1 MRGHLNDSGGIS
13 SSELNAAEHAETT
26 DQPYVIHKRK
36 GTSNL
41 WMRFTIPDHGQ
52 QRIGLKTADW
62 NEAQARAEREYQRA
76 MLKAE
81 EGILEGKTS
90 FDRLARLYVGQQ
102 FKECEAKPHRLEHA
116 RYAKRICERYLVP
129 YFKRK
134 PITGIR
140 EPQLYDY
147 IEWRRVYWTEGP
159 GRDQMYVDYERNGRR
174 LRRPAVHKEPSL
186 NTLKRE
192 ANVIRGLFKYAVRK
206 GFLTTADI
214 PRLELGRSPKSKRP
228 AFTREEF
235 NQLVLVSEQRIQ
247 EAALDPKLRYQRMLL
262 HHFMIIAVETGMRTK
277 ELFNLNWGHLE
288 GFRENLSSPIADKH
302 ALYILA
308 YGKGKEPQRL
318 VPTDDAFV
326 ALEHLWN
333 AQTQRWGKPPTDDD
347 PVFAGHDQR
356 RLGSLKKVL
365 NGLLESANL
374 KFDRMGR
381 KFSSYSFRHS
391 YATWQLQ
398 RDPPIDIYTLATNM
412 RTSVKMIEDYYSDVV
427 PADRERVLRGRDK

>member
-1 MRGHLNDSGGIS
+1 MRKIESNSNVDF
-13 SSELNAAEHAETT
+13 AEAETAER
-26 DQPYVIHKRK
+26 PYVIHQRK

-41 WMRFTIPDHGQ
+41 WMRFTVPGHGQ
-52 QRIGLKTADW
+52 QRIGLKTSDW
-62 NEAQARAEREYQRA
+62 AEAEAKAEREYQRA

-90 FDRLARLYVGQQ
+90 FDRLARLYVAQQ
-102 FKECEAKPHRLEHA
+102 FKESDAKPNRLEHA
-116 RYAKRICERYLVP
+116 RYAKRICERYLTA
-129 YFKRK
+129 YFGRK
-134 PITGIR
+134 PITSIR

-147 IEWRRVYWTEGP
+147 IEWRRTYWTEGP
-159 GRDQMYVDYERNGRR
+159 GRDDQYVVYERNGRQ

-192 ANVIRGLFKYAVRK
+192 ANVIRGLFKFAVRK
-206 GFLTTADI
+206 GFLNTADI
-214 PRLELGRSPKSKRP
+214 PRLELGRTVKSKRP
-228 AFTREEF
+228 AFTKEEF
-235 NQLVLVSEQRIQ
+235 NKLIVVSQQRML
-247 EAALDPKLRYQRMLL
+247 EAARDPKLRYQRMLL
-262 HHFMIIAVETGMRTK
+262 HQFMIIAAETGMRTK

-288 GFRENLSSPIADKH
+288 GFKDNLNSPIGDKH

-318 VPTDDAFV
+318 VPTDDAFT

-333 AQTQRWGKPPTDDD
+333 VQIQQWHCEPSDDQ
-347 PVFAGHDQR
+347 PVFAAYDQH

-365 NGLLESANL
+365 NGLLEAADL

-381 KFSSYSFRHS
+381 KFSAYSFRHS

-398 RDPPIDIYTLATNM
+398 RDPPMDIYTLATNM

-427 PADRERVLRGRDK
+427 PADRERALRGRE